1 MDFLQSVAVG
11 FQTCLQPI
19 NLLYCFLGTLIG
31 TLVGVLPGLGPG
43 GAMAIL
49 LPATMHAPAVST
61 IIMLAGVY
69 YGAQYGGSTTSILM
83 NIPGEA
89 SSVVTC
95 LDGYQMARNG
105 KAGPALGIAAFGSF
119 IAGTIATVGIMLVG
133 GPLVSLALKFGPPEY
148 FTLMILG
155 LTILSFL
162 SKASMVRCFMMVGLG
177 LILSYVGLDVIAG
190 QPRFTFDIDEFFS
203 GINIIAVVVGLFG
216 VAEILE
222 NLERSSG
229 SASVFKTGLK
239 QLFPNLKD
247 WSASIGAIFRGSLIG
262 FFLGVL
268 PGGGALLGSFV
279 AYAIEKR
286 VSKHPEKF
294 GSGVIE
300 GVAAPESA
308 NNAGS
313 QAAFI
318 PLLTLGIPS
327 NVVSAV
333 LFAGLLMHNIE
344 PGPLM
349 LQQRPDMFWG
359 IITSMYVGN
368 AMLLALNL
376 PLIGLWVKLL
386 KIPFNRLFVLILI
399 LCIIGVYSL
408 DTSTFD
414 IGIMIVFGVVGY
426 LMRKVGLEAPPL
438 VLAFILGPRLEQGL
452 RQSLL
457 ISQGSL
463 SIFFTRSIA
472 LGCLIVVA
480 VLIVLGIF
488 NYISKKREEIFQ
500 DD

>member
-1 MDFLQSVAVG
+1 
-11 FQTCLQPI
+11 
-19 NLLYCFLGTLIG
+19 
-31 TLVGVLPGLGPG
+31 
-43 GAMAIL
+43 
-49 LPATMHAPAVST
+49 
-61 IIMLAGVY
+61 
-69 YGAQYGGSTTSILM
+69 
-83 NIPGEA
+83 
-89 SSVVTC
+89 
-95 LDGYQMARNG
+95 
-105 KAGPALGIAAFGSF
+105 
-119 IAGTIATVGIMLVG
+119 
-133 GPLVSLALKFGPPEY
+133 
-148 FTLMILG
+148 
-155 LTILSFL
+155 
-162 SKASMVRCFMMVGLG
+162 MVRCFMMVGLG

-203 GINIIAVVVGLFG
+203 GINIIAVVVELFG

-229 SASVFKTGLK
+229 SASVFRTGLK

-247 WSASIGAIFRGSLIG
+247 WSVSIGAIFRGSLIG

-452 RQSLL
+452 RQSIL

-463 SIFFTRSIA
+463 SIFFTRPIA
-472 LGCLIVVA
+472 LGCLIVVTA
-480 VLIVLGIF
+480 LIVLGIF
-488 NYISKKREEIFQ
+488 NYIAKKREEIFQ
-500 DD
+500 ND

>member
-1 MDFLQSVAVG
+1 
-11 FQTCLQPI
+11 
-19 NLLYCFLGTLIG
+19 
-31 TLVGVLPGLGPG
+31 
-43 GAMAIL
+43 
-49 LPATMHAPAVST
+49 
-61 IIMLAGVY
+61 
-69 YGAQYGGSTTSILM
+69 
-83 NIPGEA
+83 
-89 SSVVTC
+89 
-95 LDGYQMARNG
+95 
-105 KAGPALGIAAFGSF
+105 
-119 IAGTIATVGIMLVG
+119 
-133 GPLVSLALKFGPPEY
+133 
-148 FTLMILG
+148 
-155 LTILSFL
+155 
-162 SKASMVRCFMMVGLG
+162 
-177 LILSYVGLDVIAG
+177 
-190 QPRFTFDIDEFFS
+190 
-203 GINIIAVVVGLFG
+203 
-216 VAEILE
+216 
-222 NLERSSG
+222 
-229 SASVFKTGLK
+229 
-239 QLFPNLKD
+239 
-247 WSASIGAIFRGSLIG
+247 
-262 FFLGVL
+262 
-268 PGGGALLGSFV
+268 
-279 AYAIEKR
+279 

-463 SIFFTRSIA
+463 GIFFTRPIA
-472 LGCLIVVA
+472 LGCLIIVA
-480 VLIVLGIF
+480 ALIVLGIF
-488 NYISKKREEIFQ
+488 NYVSKKREEIFQ